1 MTMALPQR
9 RLWEGHLSPGPGSC
23 PDLERESL
31 PDPWPLGVRVTRR
44 GSWSPAFSVRARLA
58 AVCLANVTDC
68 DMILPSET
76 ARVGAPSAAT
86 SEVVMRKFKLV
97 LAGLAVTALTLI
109 GASAPA
115 DAAGSGAVT
124 GQNLWCC

>member
-1 MTMALPQR
+1 
-9 RLWEGHLSPGPGSC
+9 
-23 PDLERESL
+23 
-31 PDPWPLGVRVTRR
+31 
-44 GSWSPAFSVRARLA
+44 
-58 AVCLANVTDC
+58 
-68 DMILPSET
+68 
-76 ARVGAPSAAT
+76 
-86 SEVVMRKFKLV
+86 MRKFKLV